1 MTFLWLLV
9 VFLRAEAFSTYKLPF
24 FGAKKVTGNASTSSH
39 DPPKLKSLV
48 NENTESSHVIS
59 NRFIDS
65 PENYERD
72 VTTVL
77 KRIHTEEEDMTIP
90 AVYRSRRLSFTN
102 VWTLEEWKMH
112 TSRRRYLSSVNPFQI
127 SRLMR
132 RIFPQLTIITM
143 WTAAV
148 VSLGRRSPLFSQIH
162 VPFSY
167 LSVISGF
174 VAALQTLRSN
184 DSLRRLG
191 IGREAM
197 GNAILL
203 TRDSAQLFAR
213 YILPKDQQLGLMAA
227 RHLSLFCWLLKAH
240 LREVPEE
247 EVMRTMLPVPSDR
260 VYIESQRK
268 KPVALLARLRQ
279 IISDTEQRQ
288 LISTA
293 EQVRLEENIKGLE
306 HVIMTT
312 ERLRSAPI
320 PPVYSSNAAGL
331 MLLYLLFLPLVFIE
345 TNLSSIVTM
354 FMTASVG
361 YAMLGLDE
369 VSHMLEQPFRLM
381 PLFQLSKI
389 SMLDVSDA
397 FMCLPPPL
405 SSRNQVIIPKRP
417 TYW

>member
-1 MTFLWLLV
+1 MRTIWLV
-9 VFLRAEAFSTYKLPF
+9 VLYVTVSEAFSPWKLPL
-24 FGAKKVTGNASTSSH
+24 GAKNVPAILSSKN
-39 DPPKLKSLV
+39 PSLADEHTV
-48 NENTESSHVIS
+48 LSHVVNNKIV
-59 NRFIDS
+59 DS
-65 PENYERD
+65 PDHYERD

-77 KRIHTEEEDMTIP
+77 KSIHPEEEDTTIP
-90 AVYRSRRLSFTN
+90 AVYRARRLSFTN
-102 VWTLEEWKMH
+102 IWTLEEWRLH
-112 TSRRRYLSSVNPFQI
+112 SSRWRYLSSANPFQL

-132 RIFPQLTIITM
+132 RILPQLTVITL
-143 WTAAV
+143 WTAV
-148 VSLGRRSPLFSQIH
+148 VVTLGRRSPVFSKIH

-167 LSVISGF
+167 LSLISGF

-191 IGREAM
+191 EGRIAL

-203 TRDSAQLFAR
+203 TRDSAQLFAE
-213 YILPKDQQLGLMAA
+213 YIYPKDQELGLMAA

-240 LREVPEE
+240 LREQPEND
-247 EVMRTMLPVPSDR
+247 VMRTMLPFPSDR
-260 VYIESQRK
+260 QYIESQRK

-279 IISDTEQRQ
+279 IISSAEKRQ

-293 EQVRLEENIKGLE
+293 EQVRLEENIKGLD
-306 HVIMTT
+306 HVVMTT
-312 ERLRSAPI
+312 EQLRSAPI
-320 PPVYSSNAAGL
+320 PPVYSSNAAGF
-331 MLLYLLFLPLVFIE
+331 MLVYLLFLPLAYIE
-345 TNLSSIVTM
+345 TKLPNIVTM

-381 PLFQLSKI
+381 PLYQLSKI

-405 SSRNQVIIPKRP
+405 SERNKALIPKRP